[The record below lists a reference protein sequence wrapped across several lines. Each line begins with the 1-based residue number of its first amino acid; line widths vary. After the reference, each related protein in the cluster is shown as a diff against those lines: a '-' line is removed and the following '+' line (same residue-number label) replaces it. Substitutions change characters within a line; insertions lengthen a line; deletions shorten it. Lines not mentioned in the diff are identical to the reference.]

1 MGRSGRDTSMTDV
14 TDVTRA
20 KPQPL
25 LHGAVQHNVLGA
37 PMAGSYQRVTSVTSV
52 ICPVDVVLNRLI
64 SAFNIRIGLM
74 LIKLEPFYLVR
85 IICVVGNVYIT

>member
-1 MGRSGRDTSMTDV
+1 MGSAWPVTRVTDV

-52 ICPVDVVLNRLI
+52 ICLVD
-64 SAFNIRIGLM
+64 
-74 LIKLEPFYLVR
+74 
-85 IICVVGNVYIT
+85 